1 MQSLLSFI
9 HKNDKVTNFG
19 NHYCF
24 DNWRRSYLGS
34 VMAWPWPKLG
44 ITISSNKRPA
54 VLRRL
59 VDHLDAELDI
69 GDGEGSMLMMV
80 ACTILACMME
90 AFMIVAWILVAC
102 YHSSHD
108 VDSV

>member
-9 HKNDKVTNFG
+9 HKNDKVANFG
-19 NHYCF
+19 KHSYF
-24 DNWRRSYLGS
+24 DNYRRSYLGS

-69 GDGEGSMLMMV
+69 GDGKVSMFDGGMLDGGM
-80 ACTILACMME
+80 CDGITYDGRL
-90 AFMIVAWILVAC
+90 
-102 YHSSHD
+102 
-108 VDSV
+108 

>member
-44 ITISSNKRPA
+44 ITISSNRRPA

-80 ACTILACMME
+80 AC
-90 AFMIVAWILVAC
+90 
-102 YHSSHD
+102 
-108 VDSV
+108 

>member
-1 MQSLLSFI
+1 
-9 HKNDKVTNFG
+9 
-19 NHYCF
+19 
-24 DNWRRSYLGS
+24 
-34 VMAWPWPKLG
+34 MAWPWPKLG

-80 ACTILACMME
+80 ACVMVSCMMVECMVE
-90 AFMIVAWILVAC
+90 ACTWWHL
-102 YHSSHD
+102 
-108 VDSV
+108 